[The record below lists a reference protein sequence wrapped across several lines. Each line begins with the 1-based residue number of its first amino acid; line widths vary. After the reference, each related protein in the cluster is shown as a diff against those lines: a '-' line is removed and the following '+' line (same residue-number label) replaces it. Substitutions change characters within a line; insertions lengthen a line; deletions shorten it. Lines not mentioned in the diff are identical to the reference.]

1 MKPKI
6 PIKKIIFSLL
16 VLVAVVGVFGF
27 LNVVLA
33 QDRFG
38 LETAAEVGLPQ
49 SDLRVAIVNIIR
61 WALGFLGLIAVII
74 IMYGGYL
81 WLTAG
86 GDAKKI
92 DKAKR
97 LLISAV
103 IGLIIILSAFVIAS
117 FIIRSL
123 QRALCEGENCVT
135 VTCPNPPCTPT
146 CATPPC
152 TIYTANRYTYIN
164 ELKDDSLSWSRA
176 LGSGFSGTANMPAS
190 ATLQVG
196 GYAKNRGG
204 TINSMELFT
213 APLADTLAAQSAF
226 VNVPTNQEIVSG
238 VYAPWNSTGYQ
249 LSDEYKAKITAVFP
263 GLS

>member
-61 WALGFLGLIAVII
+61 WALGFLGLVAVII

-92 DKAKR
+92 DKAKK

-103 IGLIIILSAFVIAS
+103 IGLIIILSAFIIAS
-117 FIIRSL
+117 FIIRSFFG
-123 QRALCEGENCVT
+123 AF
-135 VTCPNPPCTPT
+135 
-146 CATPPC
+146 
-152 TIYTANRYTYIN
+152 
-164 ELKDDSLSWSRA
+164 DDYPSHCS
-176 LGSGFSGTANMPAS
+176 N
-190 ATLQVG
+190 
-196 GYAKNRGG
+196 
-204 TINSMELFT
+204 
-213 APLADTLAAQSAF
+213 
-226 VNVPTNQEIVSG
+226 
-238 VYAPWNSTGYQ
+238 
-249 LSDEYKAKITAVFP
+249 
-263 GLS
+263 